1 MNLTDIETL
10 IDLHGDMLYRICLIE
25 LQNTADAEDAVQE
38 TFIKYIKKRPKTE
51 GDEHTKAWLIRTA
64 VNQSRD
70 IRRRN
75 RVRAAEDID
84 LIKDRIADRGVM
96 SKEDGVVL
104 RTLMSLPEKFSRVM
118 VLHFVEGLDYKT
130 IAGIIGRTE
139 SAVKMRI
146 KKGRELFI
154 SQYKKEMGIK

>member
-1 MNLTDIETL
+1 MTVTDIESL
-10 IDLHGDMLYRICLIE
+10 VDLYGDMLYRICLME
-25 LQNTADAEDAVQE
+25 LQSEADAEDAVQE
-38 TFIKYIKKRPKTE
+38 TFIKFLKKQPNTAS
-51 GDEHTKAWLIRTA
+51 DEHTKAWLIRTA
-64 VNQSRD
+64 VNYSRD

-75 RVRAAEDID
+75 RIRASEDID
-84 LIKDRIADRGVM
+84 LFCERIADTSSMDAG
-96 SKEDGVVL
+96 DGAVL
-104 RTLMSLPEKFSRVM
+104 RVLMSLPEKFSRVM
-118 VLHFVEGLDYKT
+118 TLHFVEGLDYKT

>member
-1 MNLTDIETL
+1 MDETTY
-10 IDLHGDMLYRICLIE
+10 IAVSEQYMPSLYRAAYSIV
-25 LQNTADAEDAVQE
+25 QNRHDAEDAVQE
-38 TFIKYIKKRPKTE
+38 TFIRFIKKMPRTDS
-51 GDEHTKAWLIRTA
+51 DEHTKAWLIRTA
-64 VNQSRD
+64 VNYSRD

-75 RVRAAEDID
+75 RIRATEDIE
-84 LIKDRIADRGVM
+84 LFCEWIADTSSGE
-96 SKEDGVVL
+96 SDGAVIRV
-104 RTLMSLPEKFSRVM
+104 LMSLPEKFSRVM
-118 VLHFVEGLDYKT
+118 MLHFVEELDYKT